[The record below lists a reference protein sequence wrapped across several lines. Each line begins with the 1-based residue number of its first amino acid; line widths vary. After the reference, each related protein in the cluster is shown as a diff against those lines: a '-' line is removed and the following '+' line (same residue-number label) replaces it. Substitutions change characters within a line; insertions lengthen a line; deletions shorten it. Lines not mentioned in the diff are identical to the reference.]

1 MFRKISPNGENEK
14 DFLKIISMLFSV
26 NVKNG
31 KPIHPPSP
39 SKPSDAAT

>member
-1 MFRKISPNGENEK
+1 MEK
-14 DFLKIISMLFSV
+14 MKKTYKKKISMLFSV